1 MDTSIVDEASSPS
14 SSSCSTND
22 EMYDVF
28 LSFIGVDSRKTF
40 TDHLYWT
47 LKDARVDVFIAENKL
62 RGPKLM
68 QAIEQSR
75 IAVIIFSSGYA
86 FSIGCL
92 QELEKIM
99 ECRRTL
105 GQMVLPIFYHVDPK
119 NVGKQIDSF
128 PVNHHGV
135 KDWEEMMRSW
145 RKSLIEATNLSG
157 LVYMKSEGYEGML
170 IRKIVDEITRKLKS
184 TCVDV
189 VTEQVEL
196 DSSIQEISNDL
207 KVHVGKDS
215 RLQEISTRLDI
226 GGPKDAHIQPQ
237 GPRPTAFKVNKASV
251 KIKKRPPHAVVKR
264 CRTVVIQANPSEFRS
279 LVQRFTSTSSSPSSG
294 DGGLSPAARLAS
306 INKTSLHSSSTSDHK
321 KPLIPT
327 ISSHDEDFMGSICNN
342 LEDLGRGEG
351 GGGFLQIDE
360 TRHFPG
366 LLSPAP
372 ASLPPIPNG
381 FFSHEHDGALV
392 PSPTGAG
399 QIQKL
404 SSSPDC
410 LPARPKFPPS
420 PR

>member
-184 TCVDV
+184 TCVDA
-189 VTEQVEL
+189 VTEQAEL
-196 DSSIQEISNDL
+196 DSSIQEISND
-207 KVHVGKDS
+207 
-215 RLQEISTRLDI
+215 
-226 GGPKDAHIQPQ
+226 
-237 GPRPTAFKVNKASV
+237 
-251 KIKKRPPHAVVKR
+251 
-264 CRTVVIQANPSEFRS
+264 
-279 LVQRFTSTSSSPSSG
+279 
-294 DGGLSPAARLAS
+294 
-306 INKTSLHSSSTSDHK
+306 
-321 KPLIPT
+321 
-327 ISSHDEDFMGSICNN
+327 
-342 LEDLGRGEG
+342 
-351 GGGFLQIDE
+351 
-360 TRHFPG
+360 
-366 LLSPAP
+366 
-372 ASLPPIPNG
+372 
-381 FFSHEHDGALV
+381 
-392 PSPTGAG
+392 
-399 QIQKL
+399 
-404 SSSPDC
+404 
-410 LPARPKFPPS
+410 
-420 PR
+420 